1 MLSGI
6 IILMNNN
13 RSNGLG
19 KFIAGL
25 GLGAAAGI
33 AAGLLMADR
42 PGSELR
48 RDIEANSSEFL
59 EGLKERID
67 ELKDHASDTIREFKG
82 FADEKLKASAKN
94 IQTQVD
100 SLGKQLQELTHK
112 QTAGSSTERN

>member
-1 MLSGI
+1 MS
-6 IILMNNN
+6 NN

-25 GLGAAAGI
+25 GLGVAAGI
-33 AAGLLMADR
+33 VTGLLMADR

-48 RDIEANSSEFL
+48 RDIEVNSSEFL
-59 EGLKERID
+59 EGLKERLE
-67 ELKDHASDTIREFKG
+67 ELKGQASETIREFKG
-82 FADEKLKASAKN
+82 FTDEKLKASAKN

-112 QTAGSSTERN
+112 QTVGSSTDRN

>member
-1 MLSGI
+1 
-6 IILMNNN
+6 MNNN
-13 RSNGLG
+13 RNSGLG
-19 KFIAGL
+19 KFVAGL
-25 GLGAAAGI
+25 GLGVAAGVVT
-33 AAGLLMADR
+33 GLLIADR

-59 EGLKERID
+59 EGLKERIE

-112 QTAGSSTERN
+112 QTVGSSTERN